1 MQGWRLPPPW
11 WGANPISKA
20 VKKGWKDFRKLHRGP
35 ELATLIRAER
45 SLPTPTGPQ
54 SVTDDSCLKRPI
66 CEQKGRQK
74 GVLPAEGL
82 THRHRLPPPI
92 PRTCHQHLHAFPRVG
107 QPRPWDPRAGRG
119 SGQAELPRA
128 HSPPRPP
135 SQDQLLCLQEALPGL
150 HTGSGRSCFLSS
162 SRHGQG
168 AAGGPGPIP
177 DSAGQPQSPPL
188 AW

>member
-1 MQGWRLPPPW
+1 MVAGGARAQQTLPRRHSRLTVAHDS
-11 WGANPISKA
+11 GRC
-20 VKKGWKDFRKLHRGP
+20 FL
-35 ELATLIRAER
+35 
-45 SLPTPTGPQ
+45 SL
-54 SVTDDSCLKRPI
+54 SSCLPKGPI

-74 GVLPAEGL
+74 AVLPAEGL
-82 THRHRLPPPI
+82 THRHRLPPPPI
-92 PRTCHQHLHAFPRVG
+92 PCTCHQHLHAFPRVG

-150 HTGSGRSCFLSS
+150 HTGSGCLCFLSY

-177 DSAGQPQSPPL
+177 DSDGQPQSPPL